1 MAEIA
6 VSLVVDK
13 LVPLLE
19 QEVKLLSGVRGEV
32 ESIRTEL
39 QFIQPWLRDADE
51 KAEKGEVNDG
61 VKVWV
66 KKVRQVSH
74 RMEDVIDEY
83 ILHLAQHPQQRR
95 GFISFLQKVFCLI
108 IKLKPRH
115 QIANEIQ
122 DIRTSIRLMREL
134 GVEYGFTST
143 LLEASSSSTS
153 GKNINR
159 WDDPRVA
166 SLFIEEAEVV
176 GIESPRDEL
185 ISWLVKGAS
194 KRAVI
199 SVVGMGGLGKTTLA
213 KKVFDNKTV
222 NGNFVCHAWI
232 AVSQSYTMNELL
244 RTMIRKFYKDGK
256 VSALGEIDAMETE
269 SLINKLRE
277 YLQQKRYVVV
287 FDDVWDSIFWRT
299 IKLALPDDNN
309 GSRVIITT
317 RSHDVASSCKESPF
331 DHVHELKALPPKKA
345 WELFCKKAFH
355 SDHGGHCPPTLLELS
370 RAIVKTCGGLPLAIV
385 AIGGLL
391 STKDESQWRKFHSS
405 LGSELGSNPH
415 LTDIKR
421 ILFLSYLDLPYFL
434 KPCFLYFGIF
444 PEDYSISCIRLV
456 RLWIAEGF
464 VKEKKGKT
472 LEDVAEEYLTEL
484 IHRSLVQVSLVDF
497 DGRARSCRVHDLL
510 REIILSKFEELGFCQ
525 LLVEEHS
532 NFDEQTRRL
541 SIHNRE
547 HNVLKNI
554 TESRIRSI
562 FFFGV
567 DKLPESFM
575 GTLSTDFKL
584 LKVLDFE
591 DAPLDCVHEEV
602 GNLLHLRYLSVRNT
616 KVKTL
621 PKSIGRLHNLLTLD
635 LKMSLVSELPVEI
648 NKLHKLRHLLA
659 YYEDDEIDYPLNPR
673 QGMKIQEGF
682 GCLEALQKLY
692 FVEANDQGHK
702 LMKELRELR
711 QLRKLGIFKLRS
723 EDGKALCNAIE
734 NMSYLECLE
743 ISSGNGDGIL
753 DLQNISSS
761 LRSLQRLY
769 LRGHLGK
776 FPDWIPKLENL
787 VRIGLFCSG
796 LTEDPLKI
804 IQGLPSLLEIRL
816 YRVYDGEHLYF
827 EEGGFQKLK
836 VLELRYLNSLNSVII
851 KNGALPLLEK
861 LSIGPSPQ
869 LKKVPSGIQH
879 LRNLT
884 IVRFYEMPDE
894 FNDGMMPNEGEDYQ
908 VVEHVPTVLFR
919 CKGEGGQYDWYTLR

>member
-19 QEVKLLSGVRGEV
+19 QKVNLLSGVRGEV
-32 ESIRTEL
+32 ESIITEL

-51 KAEKGEVNDG
+51 RAEKGKVNDG

-95 GFISFLQKVFCLI
+95 GFISFLQKVSCLI
-108 IKLKPRH
+108 IKLKPRYK
-115 QIANEIQ
+115 IANEIQ
-122 DIRTSIRLMREL
+122 DIRTSIRETKEIGDR
-134 GVEYGFTST
+134 YGFSST
-143 LLEASSSSTS
+143 LLEASSSST
-153 GKNINR
+153 GGNINR

-185 ISWLVKGAS
+185 ISWLLEEAS
-194 KRAVI
+194 KRTVI

-213 KKVFDNKTV
+213 KKVFDNNIVTE
-222 NGNFVCHAWI
+222 NFVSHAWI
-232 AVSQSYTMNELL
+232 SVSQSYTMKELL
-244 RTMIRKFYKDGK
+244 RTTIREFYEDGK
-256 VSALGEIDAMETE
+256 QNAPGGIDDTTE
-269 SLINKLRE
+269 MASLITKLRE
-277 YLQQKRYVVV
+277 YLQDKRYVVI
-287 FDDVWDSIFWRT
+287 FDDVWDPKFWDT
-299 IKLALPDDNN
+299 IKLALPDNNN

-317 RSHDVASSCKESPF
+317 RNESKF
-331 DHVHELKALPPKKA
+331 DHVHKLQPLPLERAL
-345 WELFCKKAFH
+345 ELFWKKAFQW
-355 SDHGGHCPPTLLELS
+355 DYGGHWPRTLDELS
-370 RAIVKTCGGLPLAIV
+370 RGIVERCGGLPLAIV

-391 STKDESQWRKFHSS
+391 STKDESQWKTFHNS
-405 LGSELGSNPH
+405 LRSELESNPH

-421 ILFLSYLDLPYFL
+421 ILSLSYLDLPYFL

-444 PEDYSISCIRLV
+444 PEDYSISCVRLV

-472 LEDVAEEYLTEL
+472 LEEVAEEYLTEL
-484 IHRSLVQVSLVDF
+484 IHRSLVQVSWVDF
-497 DGRARSCRVHDLL
+497 AGKARSCRVHDLL
-510 REIILSKFEELGFCQ
+510 HEIILSKFEELGFCQ
-525 LLVEEHS
+525 LLAEEHS

-547 HNVLKNI
+547 HINVLKNI
-554 TESRIRSI
+554 TESRIRSV

-602 GNLLHLRYLSVRNT
+602 GNLFHLRYLSVRNT